1 MSYNIVNA
9 DGTPLATVA
18 DGQINTTTTSLTLIG
33 KNYAGYGTFLNENF
47 LYLLQNFS
55 SATAPQ
61 YPTVGQLWWK
71 SDTRLLQIY
80 DKYGNWKS
88 ISGAQSLP
96 TSPSNPVAG
105 DLWFDTVNQQLK
117 TYSGAAWITI
127 GPSFSA
133 TTGTSGAI
141 ADTIVDTSLVS
152 HVVVKFYV
160 QNNLIA
166 ILNKDATFTPSTPI
180 SGFSVVQPGFNL
192 ASNRVPALVYYDN
205 ANNASYLGG
214 NPASSY
220 VTSTTPTLTGQLVV
234 QNLSGLQITDTSN
247 NQYLTIGAANSN
259 INFVGLYQAY
269 GMTFKTK
276 PATSNGST
284 IDAIS
289 IDKTTGLVSVQYDTP
304 TTATSTTVATKGY
317 VDTANAYALSQIALQ
332 GTNQAGT
339 TNVLTANTT
348 VVYGNVRQIQAD
360 LGYNVAAG
368 VPASSG
374 ISVGVNASTAYQQF
388 TSTNGTTFA
397 GNLLTLWAN
406 LSAFYSNV
414 LNNSGIAG
422 GAAGASMYAN
432 ILALQSTVQS
442 QGGAGMTR
450 SGGPTSSIQGIFQP
464 DQPALRDLGTQAFRF
479 NNFYTTTAN
488 VYGSINTTNT
498 STPNGTLYV
507 TGGAG
512 ITQSLQVGGNIVANS
527 GIASSNT
534 TTGAI
539 VVSGTG
545 GVGVGGALNVGTTA
559 TVGTGLTVTSG
570 GATVSAGGLTVT
582 AGGASVNAGGL
593 TVTGGATLNG
603 VTNATGNLVAS
614 SATVSVSSTTGA
626 LVVAG
631 GGGAGIGGILQVGG
645 NIVAGSG
652 TTSTNTTSGA
662 LIVVGGAGVSGALNV
677 GSSATVGGGLTVT
690 ASGINVTGGNIVAG
704 SGTAAVSASSGAL
717 VVAGTG
723 GAGIGGIL
731 QVGGNIVAASSQAS
745 SSTTTGA
752 LVVMGGTG
760 IGGALNVGTGLTVN
774 SGGATVTAGG
784 ITVTNGGIT
793 VNGGDVT
800 LNNTS
805 GLTVQ
810 GTTTFNGNVRVAG
823 AFSEFIAQN
832 LIVTGSL
839 FVQGNTTTVN
849 ATSVSTQDLLYVAA
863 SAAVTPGTAVGGGI
877 ATPYSAL
884 TFSNA
889 PSNAWVSNVSIRPSA
904 NASVSLGD
912 YANDYY
918 WKQVAAETGYFG
930 ALSVNGSAVLTN
942 ASLAGQGVTSVA
954 GTTNQIAVS
963 GSYTV
968 ASGGAVTLSL
978 PQSINSGATPTFTG
992 TNFTGIPNGGLVNSS
1007 VTVAAGTGVSVSP
1020 TGGVVALGGT
1030 VTVTNSGVVSLTADA
1045 TNGLTASAS
1054 TGAVTLTLAQSIST
1068 TAAPTFK
1075 GTNFTVIPN
1084 GALSNSGITHSAGT
1098 GLTVSPTTGQVAL
1111 GGTVTYTND
1120 GVLSVAAGTGMTV
1133 SGTGTGPFKG
1143 AVTVT
1148 NAGVTGLTGDSTNG
1162 LTASASTGAVTL
1174 SLAQSIATT
1183 AAPTFKGTN
1192 FTIIPNSA
1200 LSNSSVIVAAG
1211 TGISV
1216 SPVGGSVALGGTVT
1230 VTNSGVV
1237 SLTGDAT
1244 NGLTVSAS
1252 TGAVTLSLPQALTTT
1267 SAPTFKG
1274 TNFTIIPNGALSNS
1288 SVTVAAGTGITVSPT
1303 GGVVALG
1310 GTVTVTNNGV
1320 TNISING
1327 AANVKGDVAITIPT
1341 KLSNLTNDLTMVS
1354 TVAVVMGSPAAAAA
1368 ASGAVS
1374 ITVPNNTNQLTNGAN
1389 FITSAG
1395 APVQSVGGYTGT
1407 VTNAQ
1412 VAAAAQAG
1420 ASGTWPISISG
1431 NANTA
1436 NYADLAEKYLP
1447 DADYAPGTVVIFG
1460 GEQEITQ
1467 STMAN
1472 DRRVAGVIS
1481 TMPAWGMN
1489 EKLVGGI
1496 FVALTGR
1503 VPTKVIGTIEKGD
1516 LIVSS
1521 DTPGVAM
1528 ANNDPKMGTIIGK
1541 ALEAYNSGEVGEI
1554 EVVIGRF

>member
-61 YPTVGQLWWK
+61 YPTTGQLWWK

-117 TYSGAAWITI
+117 TYSGASWITI

-180 SGFSVVQPGFNL
+180 SGFAVVQPGFNL

-220 VTSTTPTLTGQLVV
+220 VTSTTPTLTGQLIV
-234 QNLSGLQITDTSN
+234 QNLAGMQIQDTSN

-259 INFVGLYQAY
+259 INFVGTYQAY
-269 GMTFKTK
+269 GMTFQTK
-276 PATSNGST
+276 PGNSNGST
-284 IDAIS
+284 INAIS

-339 TNVLTANTT
+339 TTVLTANTT
-348 VVYGNVRQIQAD
+348 VVYGNVRQLQAD
-360 LGYNVAAG
+360 LGYNVASG
-368 VPASSG
+368 VPSASG
-374 ISVGVNASTAYQQF
+374 ISVGVNAATAYQQF

-406 LSAFYSNV
+406 VSAFYSNV

-432 ILALQSTVQS
+432 VLALQNAVQS

-450 SGGPTSSIQGIFQP
+450 SGGAQSAITGIFQP
-464 DQPALRDLGTQAFRF
+464 DQPAYRDLGTPAFRF

-527 GIASSNT
+527 GIASTNT

-545 GVGVGGALNVGTTA
+545 GAGIGGALNVGTTA
-559 TVGTGLTVTSG
+559 TVGTGLTVTAG
-570 GATVSAGGLTVT
+570 GATISAGGLTVT

-593 TVTGGATLNG
+593 TVTGGSTLNG
-603 VTNATGNLVAS
+603 VTTSTGNLVAS
-614 SATVSVSSTTGA
+614 SATVSVSPTTGA

-645 NIVAGSG
+645 NIVAASG
-652 TTSTNTTSGA
+652 TTSTNTSTGA
-662 LIVVGGAGVSGALNV
+662 LVVVGGAGVGGALNV
-677 GSSATVGGGLTVT
+677 GSGASVAGGLTV
-690 ASGINVTGGNIVAG
+690 STGVLSTGTGNIVAG
-704 SGTAAVSASSGAL
+704 SGTAAVSTTSGAL

-745 SSTTTGA
+745 TSTTTGA

-784 ITVTNGGIT
+784 LTVTAGGII

-805 GLTVQ
+805 GLTVA

-823 AFSEFIAQN
+823 AFSEFVAQN
-832 LIVTGSL
+832 LVVTGSL

-863 SAAVTPGTAVGGGI
+863 SGALTAGTAVGGGI
-877 ATPYSAL
+877 ATPYSSL

-889 PSNAWVSNVSIRPSA
+889 PSNTWVSNVSIRPNANLSA
-904 NASVSLGD
+904 SLGD
-912 YANDYY
+912 HNNGYY
-918 WKQVAAETGYFG
+918 WNEVAAGAGYFG
-930 ALSVNGSAVLTN
+930 AMYVNGSAVLTN
-942 ASLAGQGVTSVA
+942 ASLSGSGVTSIV
-954 GTTNQIAVS
+954 GTTGQIAVS

-968 ASGGAVTLSL
+968 AAGGAVQLSL
-978 PQSINSGATPTFTG
+978 PQSINSGAAPTFAG
-992 TNFTGIPNGGLVNSS
+992 TNFNSIPNGALTNSS
-1007 VTVAAGTGVSVSP
+1007 VTVAAGTGISVSP
-1020 TGGVVALGGT
+1020 TGGA
-1030 VTVTNSGVVSLTADA
+1030 VS
-1045 TNGLTASAS
+1045 
-1054 TGAVTLTLAQSIST
+1054 
-1068 TAAPTFK
+1068 
-1075 GTNFTVIPN
+1075 
-1084 GALSNSGITHSAGT
+1084 
-1098 GLTVSPTTGQVAL
+1098 
-1111 GGTVTYTND
+1111 
-1120 GVLSVAAGTGMTV
+1120 
-1133 SGTGTGPFKG
+1133 
-1143 AVTVT
+1143 
-1148 NAGVTGLTGDSTNG
+1148 
-1162 LTASASTGAVTL
+1162 
-1174 SLAQSIATT
+1174 
-1183 AAPTFKGTN
+1183 
-1192 FTIIPNSA
+1192 
-1200 LSNSSVIVAAG
+1200 
-1211 TGISV
+1211 
-1216 SPVGGSVALGGTVT
+1216 LGGTVT

-1252 TGAVTLSLPQALTTT
+1252 TGAVTISLPQALTTT
-1267 SAPTFKG
+1267 SSPTFKG
-1274 TNFTIIPNGALSNS
+1274 TNFTLIPNGALVNS
-1288 SVTVAAGTGITVSPT
+1288 GIIHSAGTGMTVSPT
-1303 GGVVALG
+1303 SGTATALG
-1310 GTVTVTNNGV
+1310 GTVTYTNDGVLTIAAGTGMTVSGTGSGAFKGAVTITNNGV
-1320 TNISING
+1320 TNISVNG
-1327 AANVKGDVAITIPT
+1327 GSNLKGDVS
-1341 KLSNLTNDLTMVS
+1341 LSMVTSWNGS
-1354 TVAVVMGSPAAAAA
+1354 TGAVTYNAPVTSVNGST
-1368 ASGAVS
+1368 GAVS
-1374 ITVPNNTNQLTNGAN
+1374 LSIPTNTNQLTNGAN

-1395 APVQSVGGYTGT
+1395 APVQSVGGNTGT

-1412 VAAAAQAG
+1412 IATAAQAG
-1420 ASGTWPISISG
+1420 ASSTSGSWAISISG

-1447 DADYAPGTVVIFG
+1447 DAEYAPGTVVIFG
-1460 GEQEITQ
+1460 GDKEITQ
-1467 STMAN
+1467 STVAN
-1472 DRRVAGVIS
+1472 DRRIAGVIS

-1489 EKLVGGI
+1489 EKLDGGV

-1521 DTPGVAM
+1521 NIPGVAM
-1528 ANNDPKMGTIIGK
+1528 ANNDPKMGTVIGK

-1554 EVVIGRF
+1554 EVVVGRL

>member
-339 TNVLTANTT
+339 TTVLTANTT

-432 ILALQSTVQS
+432 VLALQSTVQS

-464 DQPALRDLGTQAFRF
+464 DQPALRDLGTTAFRF

-614 SATVSVSSTTGA
+614 STTVSVSSSTGA

-704 SGTAAVSASSGAL
+704 SGTAALSTSSGAL

-805 GLTVQ
+805 GLTVA

-863 SAAVTPGTAVGGGI
+863 SGAVTAGTAVGGGI

-889 PSNAWVSNVSIRPSA
+889 PTNSWVSNVSIRPSA
-904 NASVSLGD
+904 NVSQSLGD
-912 YANDYY
+912 AANNYY
-918 WKQVAAETGYFG
+918 WSQVAARDGVFG
-930 ALSVNGSAVLTN
+930 TLSVNGSAVLTN

-968 ASGGAVTLSL
+968 PGGGAVTLSL
-978 PQSINSGATPTFTG
+978 PQSINSGAAPTFAG
-992 TNFTGIPNGGLVNSS
+992 TNFTVIPNGALVNSS
-1007 VTVAAGTGVSVSP
+1007 LTVAAGTGISVSP

-1030 VTVTNSGVVSLTADA
+1030 VTVTNSGVVSITGDA
-1045 TNGLTASAS
+1045 TNGLSASAS
-1054 TGAVTLTLAQSIST
+1054 TGAVTLTLPQALT
-1068 TAAPTFK
+1068 TTSSPTFK

-1084 GALSNSGITHSAGT
+1084 GALVNSGIIHSAGT
-1098 GLTVSPTTGQVAL
+1098 GMTVSPTSGTATAL

-1120 GVLSVAAGTGMTV
+1120 GVVTIAQGTGMIVT
-1133 SGTGTGPFKG
+1133 GGGTGPYKG
-1143 AVTVT
+1143 AVTVA
-1148 NAGVTGLTGDSTNG
+1148 NDGVLTIAVNG
-1162 LTASASTGAVTL
+1162 GTAAKGAV
-1174 SLAQSIATT
+1174 
-1183 AAPTFKGTN
+1183 
-1192 FTIIPNSA
+1192 A
-1200 LSNSSVIVAAG
+1200 L
-1211 TGISV
+1211 
-1216 SPVGGSVALGGTVT
+1216 
-1230 VTNSGVV
+1230 
-1237 SLTGDAT
+1237 
-1244 NGLTVSAS
+1244 
-1252 TGAVTLSLPQALTTT
+1252 
-1267 SAPTFKG
+1267 
-1274 TNFTIIPNGALSNS
+1274 
-1288 SVTVAAGTGITVSPT
+1288 
-1303 GGVVALG
+1303 
-1310 GTVTVTNNGV
+1310 
-1320 TNISING
+1320 
-1327 AANVKGDVAITIPT
+1327 TIPT

-1354 TVAVVMGSPAAAAA
+1354 TVTVVMGSPTAASA

-1389 FITSAG
+1389 FITAAT
-1395 APVQSVGGYTGT
+1395 APVTSVGGNTGAI
-1407 VTNAQ
+1407 TNAQ
-1412 VAAAAQAG
+1412 IAASAQAS
-1420 ASGTWPISISG
+1420 ASGTWNISISG
-1431 NANTA
+1431 NANSA
-1436 NYADLAEKYLP
+1436 YYADLAEKYLP
-1447 DADYAPGTVVIFG
+1447 DADYAPGTVVVFG

-1521 DTPGVAM
+1521 NTPGVAM